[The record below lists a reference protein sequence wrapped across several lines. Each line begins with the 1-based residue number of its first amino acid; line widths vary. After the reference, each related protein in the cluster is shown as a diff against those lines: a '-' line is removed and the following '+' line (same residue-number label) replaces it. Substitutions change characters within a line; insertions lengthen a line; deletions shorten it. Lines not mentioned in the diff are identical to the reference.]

1 MQLIVATLAHD
12 TQVDRLRF
20 LIETQRL
27 INAGVADTDRV
38 MSVVLDRALAV
49 ANADGAAVE
58 LVDGV
63 HLVPQAVRGL
73 VESPSGPPAASDL
86 SLAGQCVR
94 LAVPLICRD
103 TETDTRIDSEACRRV
118 GVRSIAVAPL
128 VQAGQGVGV
137 LKVVSGEPDHF
148 SDADGDVLELM
159 ATFIVSSLANAVTFE
174 RDAERALRDP
184 LTGLSNRAVL
194 NDRMMHGVY
203 EAGRYGR
210 HFGLFFIDLD
220 GFSTVNNALG
230 YEWGDAVLR
239 AVAQGLNDTVRAGD
253 TLARLESDHFAIM
266 AENADRTVVEERLR
280 GRIDSIMSAVDD
292 DLSLQG
298 FTLTATTAIV
308 WSSGYDDSPEGLIR
322 AAGAAVTRLKHKR
335 AGREG
340 S

>member
-1 MQLIVATLAHD
+1 MT
-12 TQVDRLRF
+12 
-20 LIETQRL
+20 
-27 INAGVADTDRV
+27 
-38 MSVVLDRALAV
+38 
-49 ANADGAAVE
+49 
-58 LVDGV
+58 
-63 HLVPQAVRGL
+63 
-73 VESPSGPPAASDL
+73 
-86 SLAGQCVR
+86 
-94 LAVPLICRD
+94 
-103 TETDTRIDSEACRRV
+103 
-118 GVRSIAVAPL
+118 
-128 VQAGQGVGV
+128 
-137 LKVVSGEPDHF
+137 
-148 SDADGDVLELM
+148 
-159 ATFIVSSLANAVTFE
+159 
-174 RDAERALRDP
+174 
-184 LTGLSNRAVL
+184 
-194 NDRMMHGVY
+194 HGIY